1 MPSGARTKDRR
12 DPGQGGLQQPSSA
25 SRIDGVDDAELARR
39 AAGGDGE
46 AFGELVQRHGLA
58 ARRVARAI
66 LGVGEDA
73 DDAVQNGLIAAWRA
87 VDRFDQRRR
96 FRPWL
101 TRIVANAAL
110 DLHRRRKVREAAA
123 ISEYVADTREGPDQA
138 AHRALFRERL
148 RDALASLPEK
158 QRIAV
163 VLFDAEGYLHA
174 EIAKVLGVPEGT
186 VRSYVFHA
194 RRTLRGALAA
204 FGEDVKE
211 DTP

>member
-1 MPSGARTKDRR
+1 
-12 DPGQGGLQQPSSA
+12 
-25 SRIDGVDDAELARR
+25 VDDAELARR
-39 AAGGDGE
+39 TAAGDGE
-46 AFGELVQRHGLA
+46 AFGELVQRHGLP

-87 VDRFDQRRR
+87 IGRFDRRR
-96 FRPWL
+96 PFRPWL

-110 DLHRRRKVREAAA
+110 DLRRRRKVRDAAP
-123 ISEYVADTREGPDQA
+123 ISEYVADTRVKPDRA
-138 AHRALFRERL
+138 ADHALFRERL
-148 RDALASLPEK
+148 RDALATLPEK

-174 EIAKVLGVPEGT
+174 EIAEVLGVPEGT

-194 RRTLRGALAA
+194 RRTLRRALAA

-211 DTP
+211 GTP